1 MSFNVTRQPGTYYI
15 GCPSRVT
22 ESKSFKSGQT
32 IIPVGNFLGS
42 EGTWFRVESGV
53 IAIIP
58 YEKLSV
64 YKEDA
69 SYFGLVRCFKNPVQ
83 FVYHEGIFTV
93 LSGKF
98 ILGINTHLINHE
110 DDFTF
115 KDYDDN
121 YVLEEEDEE
130 EEEEDE
136 EEEDE
141 EYDEEEDEE
150 EEDEEEDEEE
160 EDEEYDEEEED
171 EYEDEYEEEDDEEK
185 ENEQDETKQFGQE

>member
-32 IIPVGNFLGS
+32 IIPVGNFIGS

-69 SYFGLVRCFKNPVQ
+69 SDFGLVRCFKKPVQ
-83 FVYHEGIFTV
+83 FIYHDGIFTV

-98 ILGINTHLINHE
+98 ILGINTHQINHE

-115 KDYDDN
+115 EDYDND
-121 YVLEEEDEE
+121 YEYKYEDEEEDDEYEEEEDGEYEDEE
-130 EEEEDE
+130 EEEE
-136 EEEDE
+136 ED
-141 EYDEEEDEE
+141 
-150 EEDEEEDEEE
+150 
-160 EDEEYDEEEED
+160 
-171 EYEDEYEEEDDEEK
+171 DEYEEEEEEEEEYEEEEHEYEEEEEEK
-185 ENEQDETKQFGQE
+185 EENKKPEQK